1 MARLLP
7 KRSSTPGAVPT
18 TSDLVDHELAVNT
31 ADRRVFMRAGADVVE
46 IARAAPSFVALTQT
60 AFDALDPPDAGTLYL
75 IVDGPTTGSGAT
87 WLQITSE
94 DYGELDPPDAGTL
107 YVVVDAP

>member
-31 ADRRVFMRAGADVVE
+31 ADRKIFMRAGAEVLE
-46 IARAAPSFVALTQT
+46 LATGSRPFVALTQSQY
-60 AFDALDPPDAGTLYL
+60 DALDPPDAGTLYL
-75 IVDGPTTGSGAT
+75 IVDGPTTGSGAA
-87 WLQITSE
+87 WLQVTQSE
-94 DYGELDPPDAGTL
+94 YDGLSPPDDETL
-107 YVVVDAP
+107 YLVVD